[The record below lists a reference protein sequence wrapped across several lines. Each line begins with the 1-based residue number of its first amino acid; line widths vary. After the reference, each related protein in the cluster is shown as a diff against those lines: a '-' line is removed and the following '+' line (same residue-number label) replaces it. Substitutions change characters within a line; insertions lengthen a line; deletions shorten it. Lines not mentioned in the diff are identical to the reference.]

1 MWIKTEGGNLVNLD
15 TGNNIFIFE
24 EYDGRLNGVGLSS
37 YSFDAEGCEGEN
49 YQHILPA
56 RYSREYAQDYLDKL
70 AKKLGAE
77 EV

>member
-15 TGNNIFIFE
+15 TGNNICISE
-24 EYDGRLNGVGLSS
+24 GYGGRFNGVALYTYG
-37 YSFDAEGCEGEN
+37 FDADGGVRDFHQN
-49 YQHILPA
+49 ILPA
-56 RYSREYAQDYLDKL
+56 KYSREYAEDYLDKL